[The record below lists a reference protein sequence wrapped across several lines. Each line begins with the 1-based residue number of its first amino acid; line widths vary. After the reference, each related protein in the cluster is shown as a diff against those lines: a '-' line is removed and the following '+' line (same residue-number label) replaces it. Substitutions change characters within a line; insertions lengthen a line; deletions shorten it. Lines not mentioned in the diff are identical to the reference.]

1 MRAIIASFGALAFA
15 TAAAAQT
22 IPMTPDLQKV
32 IDGAKQEKELVI
44 EAGGA
49 VLGGGD
55 ERIAPAMK
63 KMFGVD
69 FAYKFTPGGLFG
81 VIGNK
86 VQTEF
91 RAGQRASTDVWL
103 ATAPQIVPL
112 LKVDMWRK
120 VDWDKLYPGRIKPE
134 YIEANGTAL
143 RITTSV
149 PGVLYNK
156 QRAPEFAQV
165 RMMDDLLKPEYKGKF
180 GTTSFAA
187 GFDVLLGKDAWGEEK
202 VSAFLVKFA
211 KQAAGILPCGG
222 EDRIASGEFLALA
235 LDCAGGTQLTA
246 RYKDHLALQVP
257 ADNAQ
262 RRLSYLMVPKNAAHP
277 NLAILY
283 TLFFAS
289 PEGQQISRES
299 WGLQLYEFEE
309 T

>member
-1 MRAIIASFGALAFA
+1 
-15 TAAAAQT
+15 
-22 IPMTPDLQKV
+22 
-32 IDGAKQEKELVI
+32 
-44 EAGGA
+44 
-49 VLGGGD
+49 
-55 ERIAPAMK
+55 
-63 KMFGVD
+63 
-69 FAYKFTPGGLFG
+69 
-81 VIGNK
+81 
-86 VQTEF
+86 
-91 RAGQRASTDVWL
+91 
-103 ATAPQIVPL
+103 
-112 LKVDMWRK
+112 
-120 VDWDKLYPGRIKPE
+120 
-134 YIEANGTAL
+134 
-143 RITTSV
+143 V

-309 T
+309 TQRHKEIAAIEATGVKFRDVTIDWWQANPGIDEANNRLGKIVRDTIAK